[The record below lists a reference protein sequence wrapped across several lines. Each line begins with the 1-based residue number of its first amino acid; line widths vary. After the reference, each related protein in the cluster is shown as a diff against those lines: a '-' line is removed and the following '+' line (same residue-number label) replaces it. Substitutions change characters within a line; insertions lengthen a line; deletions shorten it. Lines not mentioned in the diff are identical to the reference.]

1 MFVKRF
7 AVKKRLFYALKAK
20 KILVRQS
27 GAPPHKTAATARV
40 AYLLTT
46 AAYRYAEAA
55 SLKRSLKLADRPCMN
70 VSAAYQRKKFA
81 GG

>member
-20 KILVRQS
+20 KILVRQN
-27 GAPPHKTAATARV
+27 GAPPHKTAAAART

-55 SLKRSLKLADRPCMN
+55 QFKAQPQTGRQTLYERISCIPT
-70 VSAAYQRKKFA
+70 
-81 GG
+81 